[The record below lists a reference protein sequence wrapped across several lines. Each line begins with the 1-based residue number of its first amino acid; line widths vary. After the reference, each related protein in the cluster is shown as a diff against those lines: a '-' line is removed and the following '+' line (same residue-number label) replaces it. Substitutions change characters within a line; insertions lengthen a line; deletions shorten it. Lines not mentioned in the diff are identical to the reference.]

1 MHNFIVIFSEFTI
14 IDTQLLK
21 KYARIIAHSARP
33 HCHRPTLRS
42 IQFTKKKKRYI
53 FQWSVA
59 MKIPLSSKSGPLAD
73 PDVAKHG
80 IGILRARKV
89 RRAGC
94 ERSELA
100 AGEGVV

>member
-1 MHNFIVIFSEFTI
+1 MNAFLIHCITVICFVS
-14 IDTQLLK
+14 
-21 KYARIIAHSARP
+21 
-33 HCHRPTLRS
+33 PTPLSFRAPNLSHKEEKVYLSMERS
-42 IQFTKKKKRYI
+42 D
-53 FQWSVA
+53 
-59 MKIPLSSKSGPLAD
+59 KIPLSSKSGPLAD

>member
-1 MHNFIVIFSEFTI
+1 ME
-14 IDTQLLK
+14 
-21 KYARIIAHSARP
+21 
-33 HCHRPTLRS
+33 RS
-42 IQFTKKKKRYI
+42 D
-53 FQWSVA
+53 
-59 MKIPLSSKSGPLAD
+59 KIPLSSKSGPLAD